1 MNLSRQFKLK
11 RDQIWVLIAID
22 FKLKY
27 NSTALGFAWSLL
39 VPILSSLVYFFA
51 FGVIMRFRAP
61 NYLLYLLCGT
71 FFWQFFSNVVTQ
83 NGRCLI
89 SNASLLKKTCFERR
103 LLIWGTFFVESIH
116 FLLTVPILFVT
127 MLLYGV
133 KPDLLTILPN
143 FVVCCGLLTL
153 FSMGLSYAYAAANIY
168 FRDLERII
176 GIIMRL
182 WIYLTPIFIP
192 AWFSCSFDRM
202 GPPETASARDKATAA
217 HSTASTQAKAI
228 SRRFLMRRTSLRL
241 YTRYHGSDDAVIIPE
256 SRAAGNEKVLCRSR
270 GLFRRPG
277 FRRTSVR
284 SGLRQPDVHGRPRSD
299 ALHQYGKQRYDRRR
313 PGKHC
318 LFFPRWPSK
327 HPSKRRRF

>member
-1 MNLSRQFKLK
+1 MLSRVLELK
-11 RDQIWVLIAID
+11 RDQILVLIMKD

-51 FGVIMRFRAP
+51 FGFIMRFRAP

-103 LLIWGTFFVESIH
+103 LLVWGTFFVESIH

-133 KPDLLTILPN
+133 KPDLLTLLPN

-168 FRDLERII
+168 FRDLERMV

-192 AWFSCSFDRM
+192 
-202 GPPETASARDKATAA
+202 ETVIPQKYQWIYVVNPMAGMVRIWRDIFYLPGIHVNLWIQLLPTCLAVFLLGRWLFIHLEK
-217 HSTASTQAKAI
+217 
-228 SRRFLMRRTSLRL
+228 RFADM
-241 YTRYHGSDDAVIIPE
+241 V
-256 SRAAGNEKVLCRSR
+256 
-270 GLFRRPG
+270 
-277 FRRTSVR
+277 
-284 SGLRQPDVHGRPRSD
+284 
-299 ALHQYGKQRYDRRR
+299 
-313 PGKHC
+313 
-318 LFFPRWPSK
+318 
-327 HPSKRRRF
+327 